1 MQKSEKSN
9 HQPRIDLNAER
20 EKFQREENFQRTIV
34 ENNQKK
40 FREGKPVTYKDD
52 DEEEN

>member
-1 MQKSEKSN
+1 MEKSEKPN
-9 HQPRIDLNAER
+9 HQPKIDLNAER

-40 FREGKPVTYKDD
+40 FREGKLVIYND
-52 DEEEN
+52 DEED